1 MAAIPNPRYP
11 GSPARMAD
19 GRLFTNYRPNCSLL
33 APLGSGPWSDW
44 SRKQNMVN
52 TGEVTIATDRSTTVM
67 RAGSVGCVDT
77 MVPEFSKRVYA
88 WNGPATSGLGM
99 QGPAEL
105 VSQPVGLGTGRMY
118 LPGHPGL
125 VAGDPDVLARATIPD
140 SMLPGTF
147 SPNPN
152 AYMMGGVQAPS
163 VARETVGNR
172 NTYSAPYGN

>member
-33 APLGSGPWSDW
+33 APLGTGPWADW
-44 SRKQNMVN
+44 SRKETMMN
-52 TGEVTIATDRSTTVM
+52 TGQVRIASDRSTTVM

-77 MVPEFSKRVYA
+77 MVPEWSKRVYA
-88 WNGPATSGLGM
+88 WDGPV
-99 QGPAEL
+99 EL

-118 LPGHPGL
+118 LPGQPGL
-125 VAGDPDVLARATIPD
+125 VTGDPDVLARATFPD

-152 AYMMGGVQAPS
+152 AYMMGGVKPAT
-163 VARETVGNR
+163 VASETVGTVR
-172 NTYSAPYGN
+172 NTYSAPYGNK

>member
-33 APLGSGPWSDW
+33 APLGSGEWADW

-77 MVPEFSKRVYA
+77 MVPEFSKRVYTWA
-88 WNGPATSGLGM
+88 GPV
-99 QGPAEL
+99 EL

-118 LPGHPGL
+118 LPGNPGL

-147 SPNPN
+147 SSNPN
-152 AYMMGGVQAPS
+152 AYMMGGVQPAT
-163 VARETVGNR
+163 VARETVGQAR
-172 NTYSAPYGN
+172 NTYSAPYGNY

>member
-33 APLGSGPWSDW
+33 APLGTAQWADW
-44 SRKQNMVN
+44 SRKQTMVN
-52 TGEVTIATDRSTTVM
+52 TGESRIATDRSTTTM

-88 WNGPATSGLGM
+88 WNGPIEM
-99 QGPAEL
+99 I
-105 VSQPVGLGTGRMY
+105 SQPVGLGTGRMY
-118 LPGHPGL
+118 LPGQPGL
-125 VAGDPDVLARATIPD
+125 VAGDPDALAKATFPD

-152 AYMMGGVQAPS
+152 VYVMGGVTIPS
-163 VARETVGNR
+163 VASESLGQVH
-172 NTYSAPYGN
+172 NTYSAAYGNR